1 MNNFELID
9 DYLTNR
15 LPEQDKV
22 AFEKQV
28 ASDPSLKADLAMQK
42 GILESVKKARA
53 AELKAMLQKV
63 PVGGGGSA
71 SISLPIMKM
80 AAGVA
85 GAALLIAALSY
96 YFKDGHKGSPSMP
109 SSLEDSIRKVDPSE
123 FEPLEEPTAPVEVT
137 EKKEEKKVEAV
148 EKETSKKSLKKTP
161 AQANQPKI
169 DVVDPTKDMMM
180 EETESTRVKNE
191 SGKTGVT
198 SSRIAVDVL
207 NNNKKFSFHYQFAKG
222 KLVLYGSFDKS
233 LYEILEINGDN
244 HAVFLFYK
252 DQYFLLDEKEMK
264 VTPLE
269 PIKDAALVDKLKEYR
284 GR

>member
-63 PVGGGGSA
+63 LVGGGGSA
-71 SISLPIMKM
+71 SISLRIMKM

-96 YFKDGHKGSPSMP
+96 YFKDGHKGSPNMP

-123 FEPLEEPTAPVEVT
+123 FEPLEEPTAPVELT

-269 PIKDAALVDKLKEYR
+269 PIKDAALVGKLKEYR